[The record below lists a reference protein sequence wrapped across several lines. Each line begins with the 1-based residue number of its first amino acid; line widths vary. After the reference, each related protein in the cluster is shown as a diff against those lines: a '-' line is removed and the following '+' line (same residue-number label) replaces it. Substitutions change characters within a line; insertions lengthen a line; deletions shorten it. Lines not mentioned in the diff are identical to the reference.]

1 MLYIIISAA
10 IIAAFLAVR
19 LLLNKYQN
27 RYGVTF
33 IAGNIG
39 SGKSCL
45 SVKIAQKYLKRGWA
59 VYSNDSIKGCL
70 RLNVSDLEQYA
81 LPENSLVI
89 IDEASLEFNARSFQ
103 KIKLTLIE
111 YFKLCRHYKNK
122 CIIISQTFGD
132 TDKQIRELA
141 NEIFF
146 IRVILSGVLS
156 MPVRVRG
163 DIGID
168 NEGQPCIKYKI
179 AHFGSPLFIPLYV
192 KKYDSF
198 NHTRPVIKSKYWS
211 DIEREG
217 LPLTEEK

>member
-1 MLYIIISAA
+1 MIYLIV
-10 IIAAFLAVR
+10 FLSFILVF
-19 LLLNKYQN
+19 LIVQFFLKKFQNKY
-27 RYGVTF
+27 GVVY

-45 SVKIAQKYLKRGWA
+45 SVKLAQRYLKKGWQ
-59 VYSNDSIKGCL
+59 VYSNDSMCGAL
-70 RLNVSDLEQYA
+70 RLNVSDLEQFA

-89 IDEASLEFNARSFQ
+89 IDEASLEFNSRNFS
-103 KIKLTLIE
+103 KIKLTLLE

-141 NEIFF
+141 NELYF

-156 MPVRVRG
+156 IPVRVRG
-163 DIGID
+163 DIGVD
-168 NEGQPCIKYKI
+168 NEGQPCVKYRI
-179 AHFGSPLFIPLYV
+179 SHFGEPLFIPLYV

-198 NHTRPVIKSKYWS
+198 NHSRPLLKSCYWS
-211 DIEREG
+211 DIDTNCE
-217 LPLTEEK
+217 

>member
-1 MLYIIISAA
+1 MVYLIVAA
-10 IIAAFLAVR
+10 VLVSVFVVLQSV
-19 LLLNKYQN
+19 LKKYQN
-27 RYGVTF
+27 KYGVTY

-45 SVKIAQKYLKRGWA
+45 SVKIAQRYLRRGWS
-59 VYSNDSIKGCL
+59 VYSNDSMQGALK
-70 RLNVSDLEQYA
+70 LNVSDLEHFA

-89 IDEASLEFNARSFQ
+89 IDEASLEFNSRSFS

-141 NEIFF
+141 NEMYF

-156 MPVRVRG
+156 LPVKVRG

-168 NEGQPCIKYKI
+168 NEGQPCVKYKLST
-179 AHFGSPLFIPLYV
+179 FGEPLIIPLYV
-192 KKYDSF
+192 KKYNSF
-198 NHTRPVIKSKYWS
+198 NHSRPLLKAQYWA
-211 DIEREG
+211 DID
-217 LPLTEEK
+217 TQQ